1 LNVILITLM
10 LIFLSLSSIIK
21 KEYYKKIINIED
33 LIKSSQIRI
42 CYEFY
47 QENINYSE
55 CTERDQSKLKK
66 NSLNT
71 NDFDF
76 IFDHIKSRNPKE
88 ILNFDL
94 HIFGSVILLDNEK
107 TSIHTLY
114 NDLEKLNKFLKKIIT
129 ISLNISSI
137 LFYRINVSFS
147 DSVLK

>member
-1 LNVILITLM
+1 M